1 LSSEDAV
8 AQQLRQGGSKRAP
21 QADGDQ
27 NDHVADHV
35 GRCALED
42 LDDGHTVDLVAGV
55 QAHADRRSDQTGD
68 HHGTELQRRE
78 AVLHHDRQQDGGE
91 QQDGRADIDE
101 GADHQDQHIKDQC
114 NGPCGHV
121 QGHEE
126 GTHRLRHLLH
136 GQHPCKDGGKAD
148 DEHDGGR
155 RDQGLFQ
162 SLPDTLPCQL
172 LVDEE
177 AHQHG
182 IQHGHTGTFGCSAHA
197 EGNADDDEQRHDEGR
212 NAGKQAL
219 GGALAVKLDLFRMPA
234 LLGADDVHQH
244 QLGQTDQ
251 DAGHG
256 TCHEQRTHRCTGDH
270 RVNDHGGGGRDDH
283 AHGGGCHRDTGRSFR
298 RVAFLLHGGDQDG
311 TQSRGIGHRGA
322 GNATEDHGSHDVHF
336 AQTAADGPQQ
346 LHAEVDD
353 ALGDAA
359 GVHQFASQHEQRHGD
374 HQLTVGTVPHALRQ
388 HGNKGRC
395 IDQDVGHTGSADGE
409 GQRDAQRGKEDQQHQ
424 KDEHC
429 HSCVFSPFR
438 LCVVT
443 AQRLILG
450 RKVGNIGL
458 VQGDDLDHDAD
469 GTDDAAHR
477 HDAVHIHHGDLHA
490 LTDLLTGNAHIL
502 EALIGEH
509 QHHGQH
515 DEVID
520 DSQPA
525 LAGRLDTVVKDVD
538 HDVLVLDHV
547 DAHAP
552 EGGKC
557 KQGGVELCQLLPAQ
571 GEAVARNNGKDHKSC
586 QQCHGDHADGKVYV
600 KQLLAD
606 FFQLFD
612 GAQPLSVILQLFPSA
627 CYSRGQP
634 AEQSSHKTVFAK
646 VP

>member
-1 LSSEDAV
+1 MSSEDAV

-27 NDHVADHV
+27 NDHIADHV

-55 QAHADRRSDQTGD
+55 QAHADRRSDQTDGQTGD

-244 QLGQTDQ
+244 QLSQTDQ

-270 RVNDHGGGGRDDH
+270 GVNDHGGGGRDDH

-322 GNATEDHGSHDVHF
+322 GNTAKDHGSHDVHF
-336 AQTAADGPQQ
+336 AQTAADGAQQ

-359 GVHQFASQHEQRHGD
+359 GVHQFASQHEQRHSD

-395 IDQDVGHTGSADGE
+395 IDQNVGHTGSADGE
-409 GQRDAQRGKEDQQHQ
+409 SQRDAQRGKEDQQHQ

-429 HSCVFSPFR
+429 HSCV
-438 LCVVT
+438 L
-443 AQRLILG
+443 
-450 RKVGNIGL
+450 
-458 VQGDDLDHDAD
+458 
-469 GTDDAAHR
+469 
-477 HDAVHIHHGDLHA
+477 
-490 LTDLLTGNAHIL
+490 
-502 EALIGEH
+502 
-509 QHHGQH
+509 
-515 DEVID
+515 
-520 DSQPA
+520 
-525 LAGRLDTVVKDVD
+525 
-538 HDVLVLDHV
+538 
-547 DAHAP
+547 
-552 EGGKC
+552 
-557 KQGGVELCQLLPAQ
+557 
-571 GEAVARNNGKDHKSC
+571 
-586 QQCHGDHADGKVYV
+586 
-600 KQLLAD
+600 
-606 FFQLFD
+606 
-612 GAQPLSVILQLFPSA
+612 A

-634 AEQSSHKTVFAK
+634 AGCPLAFTVTWPFFAFGRFCLCLCDDILHLLDLVGGADALGDTLVVHGLHSGLEGLQLIGRGLVDFAAGIHDGLLCGAGVLVDQLVVVLAHLGGALGNDIAVLLGQA
-646 VP
+646 VPPCCVHIEGVRMELVVDLGEVLLHFIELHALHVDPRVLLTVCNAGLQAHVQVGVRDGGWW